1 MIGSHHA
8 RKAAERSVRE
18 ELNKTDT
25 HPLATAVTPSSH
37 SNLAVPDTDWDVIE
51 TCGGSKTKKK
61 WSGSDEEALA
71 VDVGKKK

>member
-1 MIGSHHA
+1 M
-8 RKAAERSVRE
+8 RE

-25 HPLATAVTPSSH
+25 HPLATAVTPSSY

-61 WSGSDEEALA
+61 WSGNDEEALA